1 MWKKLNSNPNQET
14 VATTATTEPNKDTI
28 SIKRTYEFAG
38 QLITYFTSSVT
49 FL

>member
-1 MWKKLNSNPNQET
+1 MWKQLNSNPNQET
-14 VATTATTEPNKDTI
+14 VAITATTEPNKDTI

-38 QLITYFTSSVT
+38 QLITYFISSET